1 MKTKHFRLGL
11 VLSVLMVLAAACG
24 FSFTTA
30 NFASAEMAKDPEG
43 SQPATTFAP
52 DDTFYAVIE
61 LDNAPEDTQVRA
73 EWTAVDVAGEEPNTP
88 IDSAQLSTGSGQLH
102 FSLENN
108 TPWPEGEYKVDLF
121 IEDELER
128 TLEFEVQ

>member
-1 MKTKHFRLGL
+1 VF
-11 VLSVLMVLAAACG
+11 VLAGVMILVAACG

-30 NFASAEMAKDPEG
+30 NFASAELAKDPEG
-43 SQPATTFAP
+43 SQPTTTFAP

-128 TLEFEVQ
+128 TLEFEVK